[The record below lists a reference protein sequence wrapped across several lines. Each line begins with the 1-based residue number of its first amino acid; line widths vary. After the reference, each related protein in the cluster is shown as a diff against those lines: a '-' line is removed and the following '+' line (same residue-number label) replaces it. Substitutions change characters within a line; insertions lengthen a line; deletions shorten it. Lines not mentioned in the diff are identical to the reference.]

1 MAINV
6 TKEQLADYDFYSRNL
21 LYIQA
26 GEGLVRFDYSS
37 RFVQREINKI
47 WEHHKQG
54 GVPLRLIVLKARRHG
69 VSTYVQSRMFHE
81 CHTNSHRQG
90 ITIAADDEG
99 CTYIHNMA
107 HVFYEYLPPELQ
119 PETKYKSASKLVF
132 DIPKAKQQKFG
143 GHGLKSSMRTVAC
156 TNKAGL
162 GSGSHFIHFSEYA
175 NYRDAE
181 NVRKAIIPTAFQDPG
196 TFVVI
201 ESTANG
207 MVGPGEHFYNEWKKA
222 KAGKSVFKPLFFSWL
237 DHEDYVRP
245 FLDISE
251 KENILDTIDEDEKEL
266 QEEQQATLEQLN
278 WRRNQITFLGAG
290 IAGESEKSGLENFH
304 EQYPTTDD
312 EAFIVSGNNVFDRA
326 VLKEYKRACK
336 KPEFVGDLSIGKLVP
351 DSLGRLKIWEHPIP
365 GEKYV
370 AGIDPSSGEPGST
383 DFGAIEI
390 FRVLDRRE
398 GLIALQAAE
407 WHGKLDAKVLGYL
420 SVDLGVMYNKALLVP
435 EAFGYGHAV
444 VDAILDRD
452 YWDII
457 KRKVMDAINRVAK
470 DKYGWKT
477 DPTSKPG
484 MLTLGRYCI
493 NNKMIILNSEAL
505 IDEMMI
511 YIRDAYGPGASSY
524 GRGKDDLVMGLLI
537 ALSGIEQEYG
547 EQHIYSKGVL
557 QPAEQQPERPD
568 IRDKLHFDDF
578 NPQRKL
584 GSKHWLDL

>member
-1 MAINV
+1 MIKFDI
-6 TKEQLADYDFYSRNL
+6 TKLQDFDYYARNYL
-21 LYIQA
+21 WIQA
-26 GEGLVRFDYSS
+26 GEGLIQFDYSA
-37 RFVQREINKI
+37 RFVQREINKE
-47 WEHHKQG
+47 WERHKANNL
-54 GVPLRLIVLKARRHG
+54 PIRLIILKARRHG

-81 CHTNSHRQG
+81 CHTKSHRQG

-99 CTYIHNMA
+99 CSYIHNMA

-119 PETKYKSASKLVF
+119 PETKYKSSSKLVF

-181 NVRKAIIPTAFQDPG
+181 NVRKAIIPTAFQEPG

-207 MVGPGEHFYNEWKKA
+207 MVGPGEHFYEEWKKA

-237 DHEDYVRP
+237 DHEQYTRP
-245 FLDISE
+245 FLDVRE
-251 KENILDTIDEDEKEL
+251 KEKLLDTIDEDEKEL
-266 QEEQQATLEQLN
+266 QEANQATLEQLN
-278 WRRNQITFLGAG
+278 WRREQITFLGAG
-290 IAGESEKSGLENFH
+290 LSGESEKSGLENFH

-326 VLKEYKRACK
+326 VLKKYKRACR
-336 KPEFVGDLSIGKLVP
+336 KPEFVGDLSTGKLIP

-370 AGIDPSSGEPGST
+370 AGIDPASGEPGST
-383 DFGAIEI
+383 DFGGIEI
-390 FRVLDRRE
+390 LRVLDRRE
-398 GLIALQAAE
+398 GAIAIQVAE
-407 WHGKLDAKVLGYL
+407 WHGRLDAKVLGWL
-420 SVDLGVMYNKALLVP
+420 GVDLAVMYNKALLVP

-444 VDAILDRD
+444 IDAILDRD
-452 YWDII
+452 YWNVI
-457 KRKVMDAINRVAK
+457 KRKVMDAMYRVSS

-477 DPTSKPG
+477 DPTSKPS

-493 NNKMIILNSEAL
+493 NNELILLNSESL

-511 YIRDAYGPGASSY
+511 FIRDAYGPGANAY
-524 GRGKDDLVMGLLI
+524 GRGKDDLVMAFLI
-537 ALSGIEQEYG
+537 ALSGLEQEYG
-547 EQHIYSKGVL
+547 EQSIYSKGVL
-557 QPAEQQPERPD
+557 PPAPESGDKPD
-568 IRDKLHFDDF
+568 VRDKLHYDDF
-578 NPQRKL
+578 DPVRGLHK
-584 GSKHWLDL
+584 KHWLDL